1 MTIFDGRQILITGAA
16 GDIGKEIARQFVAKG
31 AKVVL
36 ADLDAARGATVAE
49 ELGGQARFVSLDVT
63 SEDGWKAAI
72 ADVLATGPL
81 YGLVNTAGIFKPGI
95 PFADLSLD
103 VWRQHFAVNLDG
115 TFLGC
120 KFGTEAMKPSG
131 GGAIVN
137 FSSGLAHLILTDGA
151 AYCVSKAAVLSL
163 TRVAARAGAKHKVR
177 VNAVL
182 PGAID
187 SEMMWRNVRDDFTK
201 DDLMAMV
208 LPQHPIGR
216 IGVPGDVASAV
227 TFLCDPA
234 SEFITAALLPVDG
247 GQLIA

>member
-1 MTIFDGRQILITGAA
+1 MTMFDGRQIMITGGV
-16 GDIGKEIARQFVAKG
+16 GDIGLEVAKHFIAKG
-31 AKVVL
+31 ASVVL
-36 ADLDAARGATVAE
+36 ADINTVRGLEKAE
-49 ELGGQARFVSLDVT
+49 ELGPQASFVQLDVT
-63 SEDGWKAAI
+63 GENSWQYAMEKVTARKS
-72 ADVLATGPL
+72 L
-81 YGLVNTAGIFKPGI
+81 YGLINTAGIFKPGI
-95 PFADLSLD
+95 PFTDLSLD
-103 VWRQHFAVNLDG
+103 IWRQHFNVNLDG
-115 TFLGC
+115 AFLGC
-120 KFGTEAMKPSG
+120 KYGIEAMKPHG

-137 FSSGLAHLILTDGA
+137 FSSGLAQVILTDGA
-151 AYCVSKAAVLSL
+151 AYCISKAAVLSL

-216 IGVPGDVASAV
+216 IGMPSDVANAV

-234 SEFITAALLPVDG
+234 SEFITGAMLPVDG
-247 GQLIA
+247 GQLIS

>member
-1 MTIFDGRQILITGAA
+1 MAVFDGKQVLITGAA
-16 GDIGKEIARQFVAKG
+16 GDIGGEVARAFVAKG
-31 AKVVL
+31 ANVIL
-36 ADLDAARGATVAE
+36 ADLDADKGVALAE
-49 ELGGQARFVSLDVT
+49 QLGDARFVQLDVT
-63 SEDGWKAAI
+63 TEASWAATM
-72 ADVLATGPL
+72 ADVLTTGPL
-81 YGLVNTAGIFKPGI
+81 YGLVNAAGIFKPGI
-95 PFADLSLD
+95 PFGEMSLD
-103 VWRQHFAVNLDG
+103 IWRQHFAVNLDG

-120 KFGTEAMKPSG
+120 RFGIEAMKGSG

-137 FSSGLAHLILTDGA
+137 FSSGLAQIILTDGA
-151 AYCVSKAAVLSL
+151 PYCVSKAAVLSL

-216 IGVPGDVASAV
+216 IGLPSDVANAV
-227 TFLCDPA
+227 AFLCDPA

-247 GQLIA
+247 GQLIS